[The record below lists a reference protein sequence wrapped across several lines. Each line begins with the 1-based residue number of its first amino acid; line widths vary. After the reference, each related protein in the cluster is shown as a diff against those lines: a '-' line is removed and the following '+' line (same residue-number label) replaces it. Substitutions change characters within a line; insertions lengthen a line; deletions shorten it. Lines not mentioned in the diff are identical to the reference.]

1 MYYVVQDNVF
11 REPNYNN
18 LIYALERLDLPHE
31 IVSVIP
37 FVEGFNFQTDR
48 TDIFPFG
55 SVKMARESQRLGWYP
70 GTQLNDNHDYLV
82 YKDYYKDNL
91 LNYDSKIIKLGDTE
105 FFSKPR
111 FFARPTKDSK
121 IFTGQ
126 EFDMGEWRESRDRA
140 LTEREKMLK
149 EGHIVIYDENTE
161 IQIASIKKIYK
172 EIRFWIVKGE
182 IVTASQY
189 RLGNRMVLD
198 SNVDKEAYTY
208 CNKMVKLFEL
218 NEGFVMD
225 LALTDNGYKII
236 ECGCI
241 NCAGFYE
248 ADMQKL
254 LMTLEEKFN

>member
-11 REPNYNN
+11 RETNYNN

-37 FVEGFNFQTDR
+37 FEDSFRFDTKR
-48 TDIFPFG
+48 TDVFPFG
-55 SVKMARESQRLGWYP
+55 SVKMARVSKELGWNP
-70 GTQLNDNHDYLV
+70 GSQLNDNHDYMV

-91 LNYDSKIIKLGDTE
+91 LNYDSKIIKFGDTD
-105 FFSKPR
+105 FFSKER
-111 FFARPTKDSK
+111 FFARPTKDTK
-121 IFTGQ
+121 VFTGQ
-126 EFDMGEWRESRDRA
+126 EFDFGEWVEFRESA
-140 LTEREKMLK
+140 LTN
-149 EGHIVIYDENTE
+149 GHSTLLDSETE

-172 EIRFWIVKGE
+172 EIRIWIVKGE

-189 RLGNRMVLD
+189 RLGNRLVLD

-208 CNKMVKLFEL
+208 CNNMVKLFEL
-218 NEGFVMD
+218 NDGFVMD

-254 LMTLEEKFN
+254 LMILEEKF